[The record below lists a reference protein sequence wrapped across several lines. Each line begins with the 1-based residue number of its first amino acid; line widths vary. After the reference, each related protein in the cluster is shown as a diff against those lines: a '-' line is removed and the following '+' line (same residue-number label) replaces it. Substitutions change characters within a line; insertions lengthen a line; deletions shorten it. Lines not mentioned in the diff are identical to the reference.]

1 MKNFKIYNNY
11 IFFSFFFPFFLS
23 HTFFLIFWIFSGSV
37 ASLSQHVTPPLRQNP
52 ATGCDIEAA
61 QEKSPCLEHRRAF
74 WSPVPSPWP
83 PTPFPIPFPC
93 SLSHP
98 PLHPFSQP
106 HPTPRP
112 LCPWKEQATQPWLP
126 AGTPLLS
133 SWRDEFTEASAARW
147 WKWWSDGF

>member
-1 MKNFKIYNNY
+1 MKLIKIVKIYIVY
-11 IFFSFFFPFFLS
+11 FFFLLSLFPFSHISLFFGSFQVALLS
-23 HTFFLIFWIFSGSV
+23 P
-37 ASLSQHVTPPLRQNP
+37 HVTPPLRQNP
-52 ATGCDIEAA
+52 ATRCDIEAA
-61 QEKSPCLEHRRAF
+61 QEKSPCPKHRRAF

-83 PTPFPIPFPC
+83 HIPFPIPFLY

-112 LCPWKEQATQPWLP
+112 FCTCKEQATQPWLP

-133 SWRDEFTEASAARW
+133 PRRDELTEASAARW